1 MTATT
6 KLRWGILGAARI
18 NERLMPAILQ
28 AANAELVA
36 IASRRPGAA
45 AATLAKYAPGQTEV
59 RAYDDLQLLLD
70 DADVQAIYLPM
81 ANHEHGE
88 WALRAIRH
96 GKHVLVEKPLALK
109 VADIEAIET
118 AARERNLTVME
129 GFMYR
134 FHPQHAR
141 IQELIASGII
151 GEVRSVRSSFSFIM
165 RPARLY
171 RLAEDVSKGGGAMWD
186 IGPYAIHAARWC
198 FDTPPVAVTALA
210 KYVDSGADIT
220 TSGVIDFGD
229 GKHAHFDVSFEWARQ
244 SIYEVTGTEGGVRCH
259 AAWRLPE
266 DVPVI
271 SWWTEDGKGEEEKL
285 PLADHFVLEVEHF
298 SACVLNGNT
307 PLLSLEDAKANCR
320 TINAV
325 LQSAASGRTVRWAD
339 SY

>member
-45 AATLAKYAPGQTEV
+45 AATLAKYAPDQTGI

-81 ANHEHGE
+81 ANQEHGE

-96 GKHVLVEKPLALK
+96 GKHVLVEKPLALR

-141 IQELIASGII
+141 VQELIASGII

-186 IGPYAIHAARWC
+186 IGPYAIHSARWC

-220 TSGVIDFGD
+220 TSGVIDFGE

-244 SIYEVTGTEGGVRCH
+244 SIYEVTGTQGGVRCH

-266 DVPVI
+266 DVPVV

-339 SY
+339 TD